1 MGKETQN
8 MEYKQSWRD
17 EYLKWICGFANAEGG
32 VLFVGKDDDGQITGI
47 TNTDKLLA
55 DIPNKVRDLLGI
67 MVDVRLRSEP
77 DGEYI
82 EIVVEPYPYPISYKG
97 QYHYRSGS
105 TKQEL
110 RGAALDRF
118 LLQKQGKHWDS
129 VPVPHIRSGELDPSA
144 IDSFRKRAMNS
155 KRLSPDILD
164 EPVPRL
170 LDKLRLFEG
179 DYLKRAAI
187 LLFHPDP
194 EKVATGAFVKI
205 GYFKNDADLL
215 YHDEIHGDL
224 FKQVDQT
231 LDLLQTKYLKA
242 AISYQGIQRIET
254 SPVPE
259 PALREALLNT
269 IVHKDYAGSAP
280 IQISVYDDKIMF
292 WNPGI
297 LPPGWTV
304 ETLTQKHASQPYN
317 PDIANAFFRAGMIE
331 AWGRGIERIFSACKE
346 TGAPLPDFK
355 YEESGLWIVL
365 PFTLQKKAGI
375 EDEKTPV
382 KTPVK
387 IIAMMRENPEVTL
400 AEIAQRI
407 GKSVSAVERA
417 ASKLVKAGKIKYQGP
432 KKGGQWDILEE
443 ENGNRYYNE

>member
-8 MEYKQSWRD
+8 IEYKQSWRD
-17 EYLKWICGFANAEGG
+17 EYMKWICGFANAEGG
-32 VLFVGKDDDGQITGI
+32 ILFIGKDDHGRTTGLD
-47 TNTDKLLA
+47 NTKKLLV

-67 MVDVRLRSEP
+67 MVDVRLRTKPE
-77 DGEYI
+77 GEYI

-129 VPVPHIRSGELDPSA
+129 VPVPYICPEELDHSA
-144 IDSFRKRAMNS
+144 IDSFRKRAMNR
-155 KRLSPDILD
+155 KRLSPDIL
-164 EPVPRL
+164 EESVSRL
-170 LDKLRLFEG
+170 LEKLHLFER
-179 DYLKRAAI
+179 DYLKRAAV

-194 EKVATGAFVKI
+194 EKVVTGAFIKI
-205 GYFKNDADLL
+205 GYFKSDSDLL
-215 YHDEIHGDL
+215 YHDEVHGSL
-224 FKQVDQT
+224 FAQVDQA
-231 LDLLQTKYLKA
+231 LDLLLTKYLKA
-242 AISYQGIQRIET
+242 DISYQNIQRIET
-254 SPVPE
+254 FPVPE
-259 PALREALLNT
+259 PALREALLNA
-269 IVHKDYAGSAP
+269 IVHKDYAASAP
-280 IQISVYDDKIMF
+280 IQISVYDNRIMF

-297 LPPGWTV
+297 LPMGWTV

-317 PDIANAFFRAGMIE
+317 PDIANTFFRAGMIE

-346 TGAPLPDFK
+346 INAPLPDFK

-365 PFTLQKKAGI
+365 PFAVQKRASKK
-375 EDEKTPV
+375 DEKTPV

-387 IIAMMRENPEVTL
+387 IVAMMRENPEVTL
-400 AEIAQRI
+400 ADIAQSI

-417 ASKLVKAGKIKYQGP
+417 ASKLVKSGKIRYKGS
-432 KKGGQWDILEE
+432 KKTGRWEVLE
-443 ENGNRYYNE
+443 